1 MTNCGA
7 VREVFPEESLLNG
20 APSKRDTS
28 QRQRECPRG
37 PGIQEAE
44 AHACT
49 TEEPV
54 LAQRSC
60 SHFASG
66 LGLPAWWAAPPR

>member
-1 MTNCGA
+1 MG
-7 VREVFPEESLLNG
+7 
-20 APSKRDTS
+20 
-28 QRQRECPRG
+28 PRPKG
-37 PGIQEAE
+37 TRPKGRGSARRGRHPRSE

-66 LGLPAWWAAPPR
+66 LGLPA